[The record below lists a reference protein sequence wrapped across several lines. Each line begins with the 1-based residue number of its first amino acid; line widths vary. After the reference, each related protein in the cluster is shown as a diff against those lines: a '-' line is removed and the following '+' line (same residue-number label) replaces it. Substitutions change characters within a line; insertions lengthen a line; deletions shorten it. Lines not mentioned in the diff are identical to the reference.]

1 MIIASFLVG
10 VLVGLIT
17 GVGWLCVVLWF
28 FVWRKNSLWRR
39 P

>member
-1 MIIASFLVG
+1 MTASSFLAG
-10 VLVGLIT
+10 MLVGLIT
-17 GVGWLCVVLWF
+17 GMGWLSVVLWF